1 MANNNL
7 YIDQKLENPAMREL
21 LAKRK
26 GVDPSDKE
34 EIGEVMGNLISEI
47 VMNARFLTVASFDK
61 DLSYG
66 IDGSLELQDNTNIN
80 FTMLNNTNNE
90 HFFPVFSESEELEKW
105 SDVKIEHT
113 MQLGFDNIAA
123 MVISNKNCGGFVIN
137 AFSDNMTISREIASK
152 WLEKKQMMLNGH
164 AQHVISPDSKYEFHS
179 LNPYPM
185 LLSNKLCETAKSL
198 PVNKMW
204 LRGINLDG
212 NDGYLLVVDFTGDKM
227 ETFTQL
233 GNSVKQFLSNMS
245 LHMIDCK
252 EQFGKIAIENNI
264 PIYSKD

>member
-21 LAKRK
+21 LAKRR
-26 GVDPSDKE
+26 GVDPSNKE
-34 EIGEVMGNLISEI
+34 EINNVMGSLIGEI
-47 VMNARFLTVASFDK
+47 VMNARFLTVVNFNK
-61 DLSYG
+61 NPVHG
-66 IDGSLELQDNTNIN
+66 VDGTLTLQDNTNLN
-80 FTMLNNTNNE
+80 FTMLNNSSNE
-90 HFFPVFSESEELEKW
+90 HFFPVFSESEELAKW
-105 SDVKIEHT
+105 ENVEIEHT
-113 MQLGFDNIAA
+113 IQIGFDAIAS
-123 MVISNKNCGGFVIN
+123 MILSNKNCGGFVIN
-137 AFSDNMTISREIASK
+137 PFSDNMTISREITMK
-152 WLEKKQMMLNGH
+152 WLEKKQMMVSGH

-204 LRGINLDG
+204 LRGINLEG
-212 NDGYLLVVDFTGDKM
+212 NDGYLLVVDFTGDRM
-227 ETFTQL
+227 ETFTAL
-233 GNSVKQFLSNMS
+233 GNSAKQFLSNKS
-245 LHMIDCK
+245 LHMIDSK

>member
-7 YIDQKLENPAMREL
+7 NINRKLENPAMREL

-26 GVDPSDKE
+26 GLDPAKNDDVK
-34 EIGEVMGNLISEI
+34 EVMGRLINEI
-47 VMNARFLTVASFDK
+47 VMNARFLTVVSFDK
-61 DLSYG
+61 KPLLAD
-66 IDGSLELQDNTNIN
+66 DGTVDLQDDTNIN

-90 HFFPVFSESEELEKW
+90 HFFPVFSENAELEKW
-105 SDVKIEHT
+105 ENAKVENT
-113 MQLGFDNIAA
+113 VQVTFDNIAA
-123 MVISNKNCGGFVIN
+123 MVVSNKNCGGFVIN
-137 AFSDNMTISREIASK
+137 PFSDNMTISREITVK
-152 WLEKKQMMLNGH
+152 WLEKKQMMVKGH

-198 PVNKMW
+198 PINKMW
-204 LRGINLDG
+204 LRGITLEG
-212 NDGYLLVVDFTGDKM
+212 SDGYLLAVDFTGDRM

-233 GNSVKQFLSNMS
+233 GNSARQFLGDKS

-252 EQFGKIAIENNI
+252 EQFGKIATENNI